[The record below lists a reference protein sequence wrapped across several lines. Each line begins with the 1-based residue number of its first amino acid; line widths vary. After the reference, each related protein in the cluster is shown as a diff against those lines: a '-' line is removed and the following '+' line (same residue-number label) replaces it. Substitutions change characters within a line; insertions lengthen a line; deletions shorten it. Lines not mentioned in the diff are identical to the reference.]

1 MLHYIPFFFIKSVNI
16 VENRIGTKN
25 DENNLQLLIN
35 VKLIF
40 RKSLIIFLL
49 NEGSGNINTPSSKL
63 KKEIMYICLVVILKP
78 NNPNKKGKTKQ
89 QQIKSA
95 IKNTYKTLQP
105 CEDSMK
111 TATKKTIIKY
121 KFEEDFKE

>member
-1 MLHYIPFFFIKSVNI
+1 M
-16 VENRIGTKN
+16 
-25 DENNLQLLIN
+25 
-35 VKLIF
+35 KLIF

-78 NNPNKKGKTKQ
+78 NNPSKNGKTKQ

-95 IKNTYKTLQP
+95 IKNTYKTL
-105 CEDSMK
+105 
-111 TATKKTIIKY
+111 
-121 KFEEDFKE
+121 

>member
-1 MLHYIPFFFIKSVNI
+1 
-16 VENRIGTKN
+16 
-25 DENNLQLLIN
+25 
-35 VKLIF
+35 
-40 RKSLIIFLL
+40 
-49 NEGSGNINTPSSKL
+49 
-63 KKEIMYICLVVILKP
+63 MYICLVVILKP

-105 CEDSMK
+105 CEDNMK
-111 TATKKTIIKY
+111 TATKKIIIKY